1 MSTGQ
6 LRRRLYHSP
15 ISRVRSCIRGDARR
29 LGDVGNSGEKMSE
42 ERERSNSARKL
53 ISLEGIAVSLAS
65 VADDA
70 AAQEHGS
77 G

>member
-42 ERERSNSARKL
+42 ERE
-53 ISLEGIAVSLAS
+53 E
-65 VADDA
+65 
-70 AAQEHGS
+70 
-77 G
+77 